1 MALIS
6 MDTITLTLTVDQLN
20 VILSGLGHVPYMH
33 AQPVLVE
40 LQRQV
45 TEQLPHA
52 EATAAPGLSS

>member
-1 MALIS
+1 

-45 TEQLPHA
+45 TEQLPQA
-52 EATAAPGLSS
+52 EATAAPGSP

>member
-33 AQPVLVE
+33 AQPLLVE

-45 TEQLPHA
+45 TEQLPQA
-52 EATAAPGLSS
+52 EVTAAPGSP

>member
-1 MALIS
+1 